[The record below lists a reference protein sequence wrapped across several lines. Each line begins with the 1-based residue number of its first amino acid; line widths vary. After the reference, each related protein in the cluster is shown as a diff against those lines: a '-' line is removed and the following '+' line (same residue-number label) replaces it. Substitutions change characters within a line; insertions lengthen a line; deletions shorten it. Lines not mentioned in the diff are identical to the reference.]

1 MDFGI
6 LPSLV
11 GATIEIAA
19 VNLLLCGDNA
29 VLIAFACRPLAPEL
43 RQRILLF
50 GLIGAIAL
58 RFGLASL
65 AGAALPSLPGL
76 RLAAAIFL
84 VWIAVRLLSGLNET
98 REDGTDGE
106 QIAPFAQRE
115 AHFWESVLLVVAA
128 DAVMS
133 LDNIVAV
140 VSVAQGSAAL
150 LILGLLLSV
159 PALMYGSFLLTKI
172 FDEWPILMLTGAVL
186 IGWVAGQMAQ
196 SDALISVW
204 MANNAPAL
212 ASMLPALTA
221 CYVYVVGHWAMVS
234 RSPER

>member
-1 MDFGI
+1 VDFGI
-6 LPSLV
+6 LPSFI

-29 VLIAFACRPLAPEL
+29 VLIALACRPLTPEL
-43 RQRILLF
+43 RQRVLLF
-50 GLIGAIAL
+50 GLVGAIAL
-58 RFGLASL
+58 RFGLAGLVS
-65 AGAALPSLPGL
+65 AALPSLPGL

-84 VWIAVRLLSGLNET
+84 VWVAVRLLSGLNET
-98 REDGTDGE
+98 RADATDGD
-106 QIAPFAQRE
+106 QIAAGAQRE
-115 AHFWESVLLVVAA
+115 TLFWQSVLLVVAA

-150 LILGLLLSV
+150 LILGLLFSV
-159 PALMYGSFLLTKI
+159 PALMYGSFLLAKI

-196 SDALISVW
+196 SDALISEW

-234 RSPER
+234 RSRER